1 MAIKL
6 TKEDIIRSDVD
17 DALDQLLDS
26 YNSST
31 EEMVD
36 RSVEGVA
43 EGSGKGVVDSAADAS
58 MVSYIMKVPVPLSCY
73 RKIRVLS
80 LVAGRGT
87 EARGIGFW
95 FSDAVVKVVDKM
107 CVKYRDEIESFVRDF
122 LNGVDSSAKK

>member
-1 MAIKL
+1 MAMKL
-6 TKEDIIRSDVD
+6 TKEDIIRSDID
-17 DALDQLLDS
+17 DALDEMLDS
-26 YNSST
+26 VNSST
-31 EEMVD
+31 EGMVD
-36 RSVEGVA
+36 RSA
-43 EGSGKGVVDSAADAS
+43 EGSGKGADVSAADAS
-58 MVSYIMKVPVPLSCY
+58 MVSYIMKVPVPLSCL

-95 FSDAVVKVVDKM
+95 FTDAVVKVVDKM